1 MSQEDSVKASNEEIF
16 QLTVSPVNL
25 LEQLL
30 SITENFINAT
40 CKSQPER
47 DLDIIKKRFGLSHE
61 NVYSLEEI
69 GIYYDIT
76 RERVRQVEFKIIS
89 KLAELMYGSSEF
101 KKFKL
106 QESFVQE
113 YKQVKSSLLDLD
125 YILAEEEVRKFF
137 QDRYGIKKESEL
149 FFSLNFLMELLGYC
163 PISVKING
171 YSGLTKL
178 AWCLKEQFN
187 KANVEKVFSYF
198 NTLLDK
204 PERFKFFDIVISLN
218 KAKDHRLNKDFIRML
233 LKLCVEIEKV
243 GDEEDIYQVKFECL
257 PSAAERAFR
266 VLQEKGDPLHF
277 SEIAKI
283 INHAEL
289 NLGKDLGKGKRIT
302 VTNLRNQLV
311 ADSRFKPIGR
321 SGIWSLSDWDNIATK
336 TITHIME
343 DSFHEGGKPL
353 SVKEVYQYVIARR
366 PDASFKSVSVYLSNT
381 DVFVRVDKNQYAL
394 VVWGLKPLDKSIR
407 RTADEASSLIN
418 TVLKEIFVDKDSIH
432 FADLIRLVKEKTELA
447 EMTIRKRVKS
457 SQNFEL
463 KQEGTS
469 NGYTVYCLN
478 RDFEQV
484 GSYLESGKELLR
496 DKIQNEI
503 ISILQANPNKPITKG
518 DLYFQVRKEVECLR
532 PTFYAYLSNMKDIKQ
547 YTENGKSYCLFEYQ
561 EPQNS
566 VDVDSA
572 LLATCSD
579 LELSNRLKRAINKLN
594 IDEVDLGLFEL
605 GRIFENELKDYLVTA
620 KQNSVIQVYRKDTE
634 KLVSMI
640 DCVVRENVVSK
651 GYYLHV
657 LREERNERAHG
668 KIPNLDERKTI
679 LNKAHYVA
687 ELYIQNIIF
696 FNDQKNKIL
705 AQIINASTA

>member
-1 MSQEDSVKASNEEIF
+1 MNQEDSVKASNLEEIF
-16 QLTVSPVNL
+16 QPIVSPVNL

-30 SITENFINAT
+30 SITESFINAT

-47 DLDIIKKRFGLSHE
+47 DLDIIKKRFGLNRES
-61 NVYSLEEI
+61 VYSLEEI
-69 GIYYDIT
+69 GIYYNIT

-89 KLAELMYGSSEF
+89 KLSELMYGSNES
-101 KKFKL
+101 KKFKI
-106 QESFVQE
+106 QEDFVHE
-113 YKQVKSSLLDLD
+113 YKQVKDNLLNLD
-125 YILAEEEVRKFF
+125 YILTEEEVRKFF
-137 QDRYGIKKESEL
+137 QDRYGIDKKSES
-149 FFSLNFLMELLGYC
+149 FSSLNFLMELLGYC
-163 PISVKING
+163 SISSKNNG
-171 YSGLTKL
+171 YRGSTRL

-187 KANVEKVFSYF
+187 KAQTEKVFIYF

-218 KAKDHRLNKDFIRML
+218 KTKGQRLDKDFIRML
-233 LKLCVEIEKV
+233 FKLCVEVEKLEN
-243 GDEEDIYQVKFECL
+243 EEDIYQVKFECL

-266 VLQEKGDPLHF
+266 VLQEKGEPLHF

-283 INHAEL
+283 INLAEL
-289 NLGKDLGKGKRIT
+289 GLGKGKRIT
-302 VTNLRNQLV
+302 VTNLKNQLI

-321 SGIWSLSDWDNIATK
+321 SGIWSLSNWDNVATK
-336 TITHIME
+336 TITQIME
-343 DSFHEGGKPL
+343 DSFHESGKPL
-353 SVKEVYQYVIARR
+353 SVHEVYQYVIARR
-366 PDASFKSVSVYLSNT
+366 PDASFRSVSVYLSNT

-394 VVWGLKPLDKSIR
+394 VAWGLKALDKSIR
-407 RTADEASSLIN
+407 RTSDEASGLIN
-418 TVLKEIFVDKDSIH
+418 AALKEIFVDKDSIH
-432 FADLIRLVKEKTELA
+432 LADLIRLVKEKTKLA

-463 KQEGTS
+463 KQEGIS
-469 NGYTVYCLN
+469 NNYTVYCIN
-478 RDFEQV
+478 RNFEQA
-484 GSYLESGKELLR
+484 SSNLDFGKELLR

-518 DLYFQVRKEVECLR
+518 DLYFQVKKEVECLR

-561 EPQNS
+561 EQQNS
-566 VDVDSA
+566 VDIDSA
-572 LLATCSD
+572 LLTNCSD
-579 LELSNRLKRAINKLN
+579 LELLNRLKRAVSKLN

-605 GRIFENELKDYLVTA
+605 GRIFENELKDYLVVA
-620 KQNSVIQVYRKDTE
+620 KQYAVIQVYQKDLE
-634 KLVSMI
+634 KLVHMI

-651 GYYLHV
+651 GYYLHI

-679 LNKAHYVA
+679 LTKAHYVA

-696 FNDQKNKIL
+696 FNGQRNKVL
-705 AQIINASTA
+705 AQITNASTA